1 VKTAKRIYDMKNTF
15 HNPVIKGGYPD
26 PSICRVEDEY
36 YMVTSSFSYFPGLP
50 VFKSKDLVHWEQ
62 IGNAISRPGQL
73 DYRNCDSS
81 EGLWAAT
88 IRYHAGVFYIVD
100 TLDVEGRTYRYNFVI
115 TTTDPAGE
123 WSDAVLIEGADGI
136 DPSLFFDEDDRVWY
150 CGNTIPGELKFPSH
164 KMIYLCELD
173 RETFQFKGE
182 RQMIYDANTD
192 HSLFMEAPHIYQVEG
207 MYYLV
212 TASGGTQTNHCV
224 NICRSDCLTG
234 PYEPCPR
241 NPVVTNRN
249 LRLVNRLGVAVAGH
263 GDLVQTQTGE
273 WYMVLLGIRPY
284 ECEIEDYDCFRP
296 RKWIRTPDRNR
307 DAQFNLGREVFLI
320 PIAWDYDGW
329 PLVDNHNGMVN
340 LVERRPDLPGWRP
353 PLHSRVDNFT
363 EDTLD
368 MIWCMRRPAAR
379 PFYSLTERP
388 GYLRLWLGPVRIED
402 LETPAMLVRRQQHY
416 DFQAAVAME
425 FEPAGDGEEAG
436 LVITQNERFCY
447 LLLKR
452 KQDSQVVISCYK
464 VVNGIRKL
472 ISETEIGAGTC
483 YLFLEGS
490 EGAYHFYYGRTERE
504 MIPLVLEEDGSLL
517 STVVADGFVGAYMGM
532 YASSCGAES
541 NNYADFDWFRYEIIE
556 D

>member
-1 VKTAKRIYDMKNTF
+1 MKNTY

-26 PSICRVEDEY
+26 PSICRVGDEY
-36 YMVTSSFSYFPGLP
+36 YMVASSFSYFPGLP

-62 IGNAISRPGQL
+62 IGNAISRPEQL

-88 IRYHAGVFYIVD
+88 IRYHDGMFYIVD
-100 TLDVEGRTYRYNFVI
+100 TLDVQGRTYRYNFVI

-136 DPSLFFDEDDRVWY
+136 DPSLFFDEDDRIWY
-150 CGNTIPGELKFPSH
+150 CGNTIPEELKYPSH

-173 RETFQFKGE
+173 RDTFQFKGK
-182 RQMIYDANTD
+182 RKIIYDGNTD
-192 HSLFMEAPHIYQVEG
+192 HSLFMEAPHIYQVDG
-207 MYYLV
+207 VYYLV
-212 TASGGTQTNHCV
+212 TACGGTQTNHCV
-224 NICRSDCLTG
+224 NIYRSDSLTG

-307 DAQFNLGREVFLI
+307 NAQFNLGREVFLI

-340 LVERRPDLPGWRP
+340 LVERRPDLPKCRP
-353 PLHSRVDNFT
+353 PLHSRVDNFA

-368 MIWCMRRPAAR
+368 MIWCMRRPVAQ

-388 GYLRLWLGPVRIED
+388 GYLRLRLGPVRIED
-402 LETPAMLVRRQQHY
+402 SETPAMLVRRQQHY

-425 FEPAGDGEEAG
+425 FEPCKDGEEAG
-436 LVITQNERFCY
+436 LIITQNERFCY

-452 KQDSQVVISCYK
+452 RQNDHTIMICCYK
-464 VVNGIRKL
+464 VVNGVREL
-472 ISETEIGAGTC
+472 ISSTVIGVGVC

-490 EGAYHFYYGRTERE
+490 EGAYHFYYGKTERE
-504 MIPLVLEEDGSLL
+504 LIPLVLEEDGSLL
-517 STVVADGFVGAYMGM
+517 STVVADGFVGAYVGI

-541 NNYADFDWFRYEIIE
+541 DSHADFDWFRYEIIE
-556 D
+556 E